1 VELNTSSSYS
11 GYLWSLSRRVIS
23 GYVEFVVSKPPKN
36 VERKLKIQIGRWK
49 SETAMIP
56 SHLRDGISD
65 LPKGILCTL
74 DKEGII
80 RRAAGGGATKLY
92 KEGWQIE
99 FWEDVV
105 CMTGGWM
112 MFWKPQ

>member
-1 VELNTSSSYS
+1 
-11 GYLWSLSRRVIS
+11 
-23 GYVEFVVSKPPKN
+23 
-36 VERKLKIQIGRWK
+36 
-49 SETAMIP
+49 MIP

-92 KEGWQIE
+92 KEG
-99 FWEDVV
+99 
-105 CMTGGWM
+105 
-112 MFWKPQ
+112 